1 MAQSKMKFG
10 IDLGTTNSV
19 ICKIESGEPVIKKT
33 DTLKDTLPSCV
44 SFTKKKIAKVGDSA
58 YNDLRQD
65 KSRAMKKWSNG
76 CENVFIEFKRN
87 MGTDKLYESSNMGET
102 FSPEQLSSEVLK
114 ALKSFIGDENITSAV
129 ITIPA
134 KFKADQIAATKRA
147 AQMAGIE
154 HCELLQEQI
163 AASMAYG
170 LSVSNKNGQWLVF
183 DFGGGTFDVALIKV
197 EDGIMQVKDT
207 EGDNYL
213 GGKNLDYAIVDSII
227 IPYLKENYSIS
238 NIMENETTRNILR
251 DAMKFYAEQA
261 KNQLSFRAEVD
272 ITSQLDEF
280 GEDDK
285 GEEIELDMVITQE
298 QLASVLTHVFQK
310 AIDITKQLLN
320 RNGLSGTDLDKLILV
335 GGPTFSPIL
344 REMLRKQVTPN
355 VDTDIDP
362 MTAVAKGAALFASG
376 IDCDVKEELAIG
388 TVALTLS
395 YEANSV
401 QPIEFVTVQLSKK
414 ECSGLIPSRLFVEL
428 VRSDNGWSS
437 GKFEINEI
445 GDVIECQLMEGKN
458 NAFTVNAYDER
469 GAVVPCF
476 PKEINIMQGIV
487 VGNAVLPYNI
497 SIEVHDSGLKK
508 NVVKSV
514 KGLEKNQQLPA
525 IGTLNGLKTRKQ
537 LCPGMTGETLVIPI
551 YQSEHNA
558 DGTSAIYND
567 HVFDVIIT
575 GDEVGQVIP
584 VGSDVDLT
592 IKVNRSQMLKLEAF
606 FPVSG
611 DTVEKDVKIE
621 ARSVISSHELETLKD
636 SVNLKLRTIKT
647 SSVIK
652 DFEISEAEKLINEVN
667 DRFDGE
673 KNSED
678 GRMHL
683 QADIRRAFL
692 KMEEIE
698 QGHEWDSVEAEIREE
713 FDRLEKANNEL
724 DNKYDQEVA
733 AVRSQVDSVI
743 RSKDVRQGRTVLDDI
758 NSLFIVVTFIYQ
770 LMGFIDYHLRNFNS
784 IQWKDATKAYQ
795 LLQHGKEI
803 ANANPSENLLYPIV
817 SSVIDLMIEPP
828 TNGPGLTSFMGY
840 SKDEK

>member
-1 MAQSKMKFG
+1 MAQAKMKFG
-10 IDLGTTNSV
+10 IDLGTTNSA
-19 ICKIESGEPVIKKT
+19 ICKMESGEPVIKKT

-65 KSRAMKKWSNG
+65 KSRATKKWSNDR
-76 CENVFIEFKRN
+76 ENVFIEFKRN
-87 MGTDKLYESSNMGET
+87 MGTDKSYESSNMGES
-102 FSPEQLSSEVLK
+102 FSPEQLSAEVLK

-147 AQMAGIE
+147 AQKAGIE
-154 HCELLQEQI
+154 HCELLQEPI

-170 LSVSNKNGQWLVF
+170 LSASNKNGQWLVF

-227 IPYLKENYSIS
+227 IPYLKENYSIT

-261 KNQLSFRAEVD
+261 KNQLSFKPQAD

-280 GEDDK
+280 GEDDE

-298 QLASVLTHVFQK
+298 QLASVLTLVFQK
-310 AIDITKQLLN
+310 AIDITKQLLK
-320 RNGLSGTDLDKLILV
+320 RNGLSGSDLDKLILV
-335 GGPTFSPIL
+335 GGPTYSPVL
-344 REMLRKQVTPN
+344 REMLRKQVTPD

-376 IDCDVKEELAIG
+376 IDSDVKEELAIG

-401 QPIEFVTVQLSKK
+401 QPIEFVTVQLSKE
-414 ECSGLIPSRLFVEL
+414 ECSSYIPSKLFVEL

-437 GKFEINEI
+437 GKVEINEI
-445 GDVIECQLMEGKN
+445 GDVIECQLMESKN
-458 NAFTVNAYDER
+458 NAFAVNAYDEK
-469 GAVVPCF
+469 GTTIPCF

-497 SIEVHDSGLKK
+497 SIEAHDSGLEK

-525 IGTLNGLKTRKQ
+525 VGTLNGLKTRNQ
-537 LCPGMTGETLVIPI
+537 LRPGMTEDTLVIPI

-558 DGTSAIYND
+558 DGTSAIHND
-567 HVFDVIIT
+567 HVFDVVIT
-575 GDEVGQVIP
+575 GDEIGQVIP
-584 VGSDVDLT
+584 VGSDVDIT
-592 IKVNRSQMLKLEAF
+592 IKVDRSQMLKLEAF
-606 FPVSG
+606 FPFSG

-621 ARSVISSHELETLKD
+621 TRSVITSHELERLKD
-636 SVNLKLRTIKT
+636 SANLKLRALK
-647 SSVIK
+647 SSSAIK
-652 DFEISEAEKLINEVN
+652 DSETVEAEKLINEVN

-673 KNSED
+673 KSSED

-692 KMEEIE
+692 KMEEVE
-698 QGHEWDSVEAEIREE
+698 QGHEWDSIEAEIREE

-724 DNKYDQEVA
+724 GNKYDQQVT
-733 AVRSQVDSVI
+733 AVRSQVDTVI
-743 RSKDVRQGRTVLDDI
+743 RSKDVRQGRIVLDDI
-758 NSLFIVVTFIYQ
+758 NSLFVAVTLIYQ
-770 LMGFIDYHLRNFNS
+770 LMGFIDFHLRNFNT
-784 IQWKDATKAYQ
+784 IQWKDATRARQ
-795 LLQHGKEI
+795 LLQQGKEI
-803 ANANPSENLLYPIV
+803 ANTNPSESSLHPIV
-817 SSVIDLMIEPP
+817 RSVIDLMIEPP
-828 TNGPGLTSFMGY
+828 TSGPGVSF
-840 SKDEK
+840 